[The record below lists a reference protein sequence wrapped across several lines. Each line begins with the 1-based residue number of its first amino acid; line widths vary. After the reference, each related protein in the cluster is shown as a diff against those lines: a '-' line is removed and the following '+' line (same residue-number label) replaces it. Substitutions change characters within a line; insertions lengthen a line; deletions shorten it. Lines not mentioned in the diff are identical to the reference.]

1 MLKAF
6 ELIDDMQR
14 FPNML
19 SSVTL
24 LQDDKEDKSYDVELL
39 FANIPIEKSINHIT
53 EQIYIQQK
61 LAPICSKLTFRRLL
75 IKHIVL
81 LNLTTNF

>member
-1 MLKAF
+1 
-6 ELIDDMQR
+6 MQR

-39 FANIPIEKSINHIT
+39 FANILPPLVWSTLH
-53 EQIYIQQK
+53 YQK
-61 LAPICSKLTFRRLL
+61 IIDKTYCTFKFNNEFL
-75 IKHIVL
+75 KQVDGCA
-81 LNLTTNF
+81 